1 VAAYFFDSSAIFKR
15 YITESGTGW
24 VSGITDPASGHSIYL
39 AAITGVEVVS
49 AFVRQVP
56 PLLQPDLAKV
66 IGDFKH
72 DFHNQY
78 QRVAINDSLIARA
91 MTLAEIYGLRGYDA
105 VQLAAGVELNRL
117 RRTAGLSP
125 LTLVSADRQ
134 LNSAAT
140 SEGLLVEDPTAY
152 P

>member
-66 IGDFKH
+66 PPKNCRTFTI
-72 DFHNQY
+72 
-78 QRVAINDSLIARA
+78 DSGI
-91 MTLAEIYGLRGYDA
+91 
-105 VQLAAGVELNRL
+105 
-117 RRTAGLSP
+117 RRSP
-125 LTLVSADRQ
+125 AQ
-134 LNSAAT
+134 
-140 SEGLLVEDPTAY
+140 
-152 P
+152 